1 MRKDPRPVRK
11 VLLYGGILAVL
22 VGLVWMGQG
31 SGYFPY
37 PRESFMINEMPWLY
51 RGLALAES
59 ARTKLRRMIEAM
71 AAKEEGD

>member
-1 MRKDPRPVRK
+1 MRKNSRPMRK

-37 PRESFMINEMPWLY
+37 PRESFMINDMPWLY
-51 RGLALAES
+51 RGLAL
-59 ARTKLRRMIEAM
+59 L
-71 AAKEEGD
+71 AAGLAAIGASRLV